1 MGSGGIDGREGRET
15 TVGRGGI
22 DGRKGRET
30 TVGDEGR
37 EEVGRLGLG
46 LQAV

>member
-1 MGSGGIDGREGRET
+1 MDGREGKR
-15 TVGRGGI
+15 VI

-46 LQAV
+46 LQAELLLTS